1 MDFVHLHNHTEYSL
15 LDGAA
20 KLDRLIA
27 RAVELNMPA
36 LAITDHG
43 VMYGIISFYQKAKK
57 AGIKPIIGCEVYVAP
72 GSRFDKEGRRDEVAY
87 HLVLLAENKEGYQN
101 LCKLVSFGFLEGFY
115 YKPRVDKE
123 LLRRYSKGLIAL
135 SACIAGELPEA
146 VLRGDLEQ
154 AKAIAREYQEIFGE
168 DNYFIELQNHGME
181 EELAVNPIMAQIAE
195 ELSIP
200 LVATNDLHYVN
211 REDASM
217 HDILL
222 CIQTGKI
229 RDEENRM
236 RFPCDQFYLKTAEE
250 MGALFP
256 EWPQA
261 LENTKLIAERCNVD
275 FEFGNLYLPEY
286 DVPAPYH
293 DLHEYLVALCQEGK
307 ERRYPHADQTV
318 NDRLAYE
325 LDVIRKMGFSGYFLI
340 VWDMIHFARSQR
352 ISVGPGRGSAAGSI
366 VAYVLGITDIDPI
379 RYKLLFERFLNP
391 ERVSPPDIDMDFC
404 DERRGEVVEY
414 LVNKYGSSKV
424 CQIITF
430 SIMMAKGA
438 VRDVGRVLN
447 FSYGDVDK
455 VAKLIPG
462 EPKITLDD
470 AIASSQELRQYD
482 EGDPSVHELL
492 SIAKKIEGM
501 PRHFGKHAAGVVIAR
516 EDLINYMPVQKT
528 ADGFVTTQFE
538 KDQVEA
544 CGLLK
549 MDLLGLRT
557 LTIIDDSLDN
567 IRWARGLDINISEI
581 SIEDPNTYEMLS
593 RGEAVCVF
601 QLESEGMRN
610 ILKNLKPERFE
621 DIIALV
627 ALYRPGPLGSGMVD
641 QFIDAKHGK
650 IAISYKHPLLEPI
663 LQETYGVIL
672 YQEQVM
678 QISTALAGFTLGQ
691 SDMLRRAMG
700 KKKPEIIAKERSNF
714 VEGCEKNGIDVK
726 TATEIFDLMEYF
738 AGYGFNKSHS
748 AAYAML
754 AYQTAW
760 LKANYPPEFMAA
772 MLTSVMDKTE
782 KIPEYIEESR
792 HMGIEVLPPDINESG
807 VKFTVVDG
815 KIRFALSAV
824 KNVGREVVRK
834 LVESREQ
841 DGPFR
846 SLSDLCMRVPLNRK
860 MLESLIKCGALDNL
874 GYNRAQMLEAADRA
888 LEQGRK
894 LNSDKDSAQIS
905 LFDFGFDKEEML
917 VPELEMSDL
926 MEFSAHELLAMEKE
940 MIGFFVSGH
949 PLDIYEKALKEKTSH
964 DLAAVAEVEN
974 GAKVRVGGVISTCI
988 NRLTRNGE
996 NMATF
1001 ILEDKHG
1008 LLRCVVFPRN
1018 YANCRELL
1026 FDGRVVIAEGRIKDD
1041 DNRRQL
1047 MVEAVFPPF
1056 KLYLRLPSSEDQIL
1070 INQVRSSLL
1079 ARPGDIAVSVYYNDL
1094 QQYRILPG
1102 IIGIAMDNK
1111 LIDALKAILGSEN
1124 VVIK

>member
-1 MDFVHLHNHTEYSL
+1 MHNHTEYSL

-43 VMYGIISFYQKAKK
+43 VMYGVINFYQKAKK
-57 AGIKPIIGCEVYVAP
+57 AGIKPIIGCEVYAAP
-72 GSRFDKEGRRDEVAY
+72 NSRFDKDGRRDEVAY
-87 HLVLLAENKEGYQN
+87 HLVLLAENQEGYQN
-101 LCKLVSFGFLEGFY
+101 LCKLVSNAFLEGFY

-123 LLRRYSKGLIAL
+123 LLRRYSGGLIAL
-135 SACIAGELPEA
+135 SACIAGELPEMI
-146 VLRGDLEQ
+146 LKGDLEK
-154 AKAIAREYQEIFGE
+154 AKATAREYLEIFGKG
-168 DNYFIELQNHGME
+168 NYFIELQNHGME
-181 EELAVNPIMAQIAE
+181 EELRANPILAQIAE
-195 ELSIP
+195 ELDIP
-200 LVATNDLHYVN
+200 LVATNDLHYVYQ
-211 REDASM
+211 EDAAM

-222 CIQTGKI
+222 CIQTGKT

-236 RFPCDQFYLKTAEE
+236 RFPCDQFYLKTREE
-250 MGALFP
+250 MAALFP

-261 LENTKLIAERCNVD
+261 LQNTASIAQRCNVD
-275 FEFGNLYLPEY
+275 FEFGNLFLPEY
-286 DVPAPYH
+286 DVPEPYQ
-293 DLHEYLVALCQEGK
+293 DLHEYLVALCEEGK
-307 ERRYPHADQTV
+307 QKRYPHADQTV
-318 NDRLAYE
+318 NDRLAFE
-325 LDVIRKMGFSGYFLI
+325 LDVIKKMGFSGYFLI
-340 VWDMIHFARSQR
+340 VWDMIHFARSQN

-366 VAYVLGITDIDPI
+366 VAYVMGITDIDPI

-430 SIMMAKGA
+430 SVMMAKGA

-447 FSYGDVDK
+447 LSYSDVDK
-455 VAKLIPG
+455 VAKLIPT
-462 EPKITLDD
+462 ELKITLED
-470 AIASSQELRQYD
+470 ALASSQELRQFY
-482 EGDPSVHELL
+482 ESDPSVHELL
-492 SIAKKIEGM
+492 SIAQKIEGM

-528 ADGFVTTQFE
+528 TDGFVTTQYE

-567 IRWARGLDINISEI
+567 IRWARNEEINISDI
-581 SIEDPNTYEMLS
+581 SIEDKKTYEMLS
-593 RGEAVCVF
+593 AGEAVCVF

-650 IAISYKHPLLEPI
+650 IAIVYKHPLLEPI

-700 KKKPEIIAKERSNF
+700 KKKPEIIARERSNF
-714 VEGCEKNGIDVK
+714 TEGCKKNGIDGK
-726 TATEIFDLMEYF
+726 IATEIFDLMEYF

-782 KIPEYIEESR
+782 KIPEYIEECR
-792 HMGIEVLPPDINESG
+792 RMGIDVLPPDINESG
-807 VKFTVVDG
+807 VKFTVVGG

-824 KNVGREVVRK
+824 KNVGREVIKK

-846 SLSDLCMRVPLNRK
+846 NLADLCVRVPLNRK
-860 MLESLIKCGALDNL
+860 MLESLIRCGALDNL
-874 GYNRAQMLEAADRA
+874 QYNRAQMLEAADRA

-894 LNSDKDSAQIS
+894 LNSDKDSAQMSI
-905 LFDFGFDKEEML
+905 FDFGLDKEDML
-917 VPELEMSDL
+917 APELEMADL
-926 MEFSAHELLAMEKE
+926 PEFSSAELLAMEKE
-940 MIGFFVSGH
+940 IIGFFVSGH
-949 PLDIYEKALKEKTSH
+949 PLDMYEKALGEKTSH
-964 DLAAVAEVEN
+964 DLTSLADLEN
-974 GAKVRVGGVISTCI
+974 GQKVRVGGVISTCI
-988 NRLTRNGE
+988 NRLTKNGE
-996 NMATF
+996 SMATF
-1001 ILEDKHG
+1001 MLEDKQG

-1026 FDGRVVIAEGRIKDD
+1026 FDGRVVILDGRIKDD

-1047 MVEAVFPPF
+1047 LVDAAYPPL
-1056 KLYLRLPSSEDQIL
+1056 KLYLRLPSSEGHEL
-1070 INQVRSSLL
+1070 IGQVRSSLL
-1079 ARPGDIAVSVYYNDL
+1079 ARPGDMSVSVYYNDL
-1094 QQYRILPG
+1094 QQYRTLNG
-1102 IIGIAMDNK
+1102 IIGVALDNRM
-1111 LIDALKAILGSEN
+1111 IDALKVILGEEN
-1124 VVIK
+1124 VILK